1 MTDLIC
7 TYMIYYALFQ
17 KKMFENDDIIIKKLP
32 VDTFGVFTT
41 IRRARKLNKWPDDIH
56 GCIGYWNYDFNTLT
70 QHELFNNLLRV
81 SNDALNQDSRKNYFT
96 DIKLEPES
104 HMELDFML
112 NPIYQIDKH
121 TGKIIEL
128 DELFDNKKFGII
140 IQSSNGM
147 RATYLP
153 DVFPNISWFD
163 ILQSIKDKAGIRQ
176 DSSNYEVFAY
186 KIKQIKSTF
195 ISLVTEQLFGS
206 YNIYK
211 FAKLLFETMRPNL
224 KYPIIY
230 EVFNNRSRWNQTEQ
244 VRNISILMDLIKYAR
259 LFQDVTSKKNIDII
273 MKKITDILNNMHLY
287 DSQALSFLGEAVST
301 SNREPYCEKLLC
313 DLPNSEPE
321 FERNEIIIGLK
332 KAKCVLP
339 WSEIKFTLED
349 SIFKIN
355 WIIQVYAS
363 YEKVISN
370 ELFYIF
376 LQKIEEIVSKITEF
390 ETNYIAVAFE
400 AFCFIYVNHPNN
412 KIFLLLCEL
421 ERRKNKQFLYEFL
434 DKSCR
439 TDITSHVMNGYC
451 KLIK

>member
-1 MTDLIC
+1 
-7 TYMIYYALFQ
+7 MIYYALFQ
-17 KKMFENDDIIIKKLP
+17 KKMFDNDDIILKKLP
-32 VDTFGVFTT
+32 VNTFGVFTT

-56 GCIGYWNYDFNTLT
+56 GCIGYWNNDFNTLT
-70 QHELFNNLLRV
+70 QEELLNNLLRV
-81 SNDALNQDSRKNYFT
+81 SNDALNKDNRKKYFS

-112 NPIYQIDKH
+112 NPIYQINKE
-121 TGKIIEL
+121 GKIIEL

-153 DVFPNISWFD
+153 DVFPNKSWSD
-163 ILQSIKDKAGIRQ
+163 ILQSIKDKANISQ
-176 DSSNYEVFAY
+176 DSPNFEVFAY
-186 KIKQIKSTF
+186 KIEQIKTTF
-195 ISLVTEQLFGS
+195 MSLLTEQLFGS

-211 FAKLLFETMRPNL
+211 FAKLLFKTMKPNL
-224 KYPIIY
+224 KYPIVY
-230 EVFNNRSRWNQTEQ
+230 KVSNNRFRWNQTEQ
-244 VRNISILMDLIKYAR
+244 VRNISILMDLIKYAQ
-259 LFQDVTSKKNIDII
+259 LIPNVTSKKNIDIV
-273 MKKITDILNNMHLY
+273 MRKITDILNNMHLY

-301 SNREPYCEKLLC
+301 SNNKQYCEKLLS

-332 KAKCVLP
+332 KAKCNIP
-339 WSEIKFTLED
+339 WSEITFTLEN

-370 ELFYIF
+370 ELFNIF
-376 LQKIEEIVSKITEF
+376 LQKIEQIVSKITEF
-390 ETNYIAVAFE
+390 ETNHIAVAFE
-400 AFCFIYVNHPNN
+400 AFCFIYVNYPNN

-434 DKSCR
+434 NKSCR
-439 TDITSHVMNGYC
+439 IDITSHVMNGYC
-451 KLIK
+451 RFMRE